1 MAKGRETENKITKAC
16 AESMKGIATER
27 LLVALSGGPDSVALC
42 VGQLKAG
49 IPFEAAHCNFHLRG
63 AESDRDMNF
72 VKEFCKSKGIK
83 LHLKEFDIKEE
94 KEGKESVEM
103 TCRRLRYDWFA
114 ELMDKHDI
122 GFLALGHNAD
132 DNIETFFLNFL
143 RGSGIRG
150 LKGMQ
155 ERSGRLLRP
164 LIGIYR
170 SEILE
175 FLKEENETYI
185 TDSTNLESD
194 FRRNFIR
201 NEIIPLLESRWEG
214 AKKSMT
220 TTIKN
225 LQSENRYIES
235 EIDKAIGEDPD
246 FLDFESIIKSAS
258 PETLVFRV
266 IRQRGG
272 SSVIAEEIVRSL
284 RGRPTGKSW
293 DIGSHLIV
301 AERNGIRLVDKN
313 KKKESLK
320 LIEEQLADY
329 DLETIKKEGND
340 CLYTPY
346 PSKRYR
352 IAESGKGKRTSPLGM
367 RGTQEVNKIL
377 KDAGVPAYKR
387 EEFPIIEDRE
397 SGEVIWIPGIKRS
410 RNHLIKGDEKE
421 IYRINICEKE
431 KK

>member
-1 MAKGRETENKITKAC
+1 MR
-16 AESMKGIATER
+16 GIATER
-27 LLVALSGGPDSVALC
+27 LLVALSGGPDSVALA
-42 VGQLKAG
+42 VGLLKAG
-49 IPFEAAHCNFHLRG
+49 VPFEAAHCNFHLRG
-63 AESDRDMNF
+63 TESDRDMNF

-83 LHLKEFDIKEE
+83 LHLKEFDIKGE

-114 ELMDKHDI
+114 ELMDKHDVE
-122 GFLALGHNAD
+122 FLALGHNAD

-175 FLKEENETYI
+175 FLDEENETYI

-235 EIDKAIGEDPD
+235 EIGKSIGEDPD
-246 FLDFESIIKSAS
+246 FLDFESINKNAS
-258 PETLVFRV
+258 PETLVFRF

-284 RGRPTGKSW
+284 RGRPTGKIW
-293 DIGSHLIV
+293 DIGSHKVV
-301 AERNGIRLVDKN
+301 AERSGLRMVDKN
-313 KKKESLK
+313 KKKESLI
-320 LIEEQLADY
+320 LTEERLADY

-340 CLYTPY
+340 CLYSPY
-346 PSKRYR
+346 PSRRYR
-352 IAESGKGKRTSPLGM
+352 IAESGRGKRISPLGM
-367 RGTQEVNKIL
+367 RGTQEVSKIL
-377 KDAGVPAYKR
+377 KDTGIPAYKR
-387 EEFPIIEDRE
+387 EEFPIVEDRE

-410 RNHLIKGDEKE
+410 RNHLLTGDEKE